1 MKIGFIDHHLN
12 NYHANKFHSLLTG
25 PVGAGEIE
33 ICAAYESDPQGDDWC
48 NAHGVPRAASAAEVV
63 AKSDAI
69 IVLAPDHIGDHLELG
84 REALK
89 SGKPTQI
96 DKMLSPSL
104 ADAREIVRIARDNA
118 TPLMS
123 ASSLRFAVEI
133 EELVARLPGPPD
145 DVFARGFGPLRGYG
159 CHTVAP
165 ALRLFGSRA
174 KRLIDTGRNG
184 TRLITLDDGTRRAFI
199 EMHEAENQ
207 AEISPWQMGALA
219 GKRYEVV
226 TITKYDEFY
235 ANLMKEAVKFFKT
248 RQSSISP
255 EEQLLGVAVECA
267 ADDSASK
274 GGAWVDLEL

>member
-1 MKIGFIDHHLN
+1 MVAPTLQLDVDLLGATEVRFHRTADGIGNVAIV
-12 NYHANKFHSLLTG
+12 SRQQ
-25 PVGAGEIE
+25 VGAG
-33 ICAAYESDPQGDDWC
+33 
-48 NAHGVPRAASAAEVV
+48 
-63 AKSDAI
+63 
-69 IVLAPDHIGDHLELG
+69 
-84 REALK
+84 
-89 SGKPTQI
+89 
-96 DKMLSPSL
+96 
-104 ADAREIVRIARDNA
+104 
-118 TPLMS
+118 
-123 ASSLRFAVEI
+123 
-133 EELVARLPGPPD
+133 
-145 DVFARGFGPLRGYG
+145 RGFGPLRGYG

-207 AEISPWQMGALA
+207 AEISPWQMGALV

-248 RQSSISP
+248 RQSPISP

-274 GGAWVDLEL
+274 GGAWVDLES